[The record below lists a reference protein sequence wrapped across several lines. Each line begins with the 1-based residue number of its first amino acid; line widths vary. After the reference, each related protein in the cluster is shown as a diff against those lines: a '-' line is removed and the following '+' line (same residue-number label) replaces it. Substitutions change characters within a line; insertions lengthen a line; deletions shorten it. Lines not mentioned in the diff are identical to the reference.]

1 VADTEVGGLALN
13 STITV
18 RQADGINVTVLVT
31 DSDNDGLR
39 EFELSSGVELPLLV
53 TVFAPTTAAPG
64 TIDTFTLTA
73 TNTDIN
79 PVAPDASVSDVT
91 TVINGQVRLSKTVAI
106 DTECDGI
113 ADTAFAPIQTTSV
126 APGECAIWQVVAENQ
141 GSADALNVKI
151 ADAVT
156 SFSTYQPESM
166 EYCLSAGCSLSDMSD
181 TSGDDNGT
189 LTGNNITF
197 FVGADADAATDTGGT
212 LVPGQQAT
220 ARFSV
225 QVD

>member
-1 VADTEVGGLALN
+1 LN

-79 PVAPDASVSDVT
+79 PVAPDASVRCDYRYQWS
-91 TVINGQVRLSKTVAI
+91 GQAQQ
-106 DTECDGI
+106 D
-113 ADTAFAPIQTTSV
+113 
-126 APGECAIWQVVAENQ
+126 
-141 GSADALNVKI
+141 
-151 ADAVT
+151 
-156 SFSTYQPESM
+156 
-166 EYCLSAGCSLSDMSD
+166 CSH
-181 TSGDDNGT
+181 
-189 LTGNNITF
+189 
-197 FVGADADAATDTGGT
+197 
-212 LVPGQQAT
+212 
-220 ARFSV
+220 
-225 QVD
+225 

>member
-1 VADTEVGGLALN
+1 M
-13 STITV
+13 
-18 RQADGINVTVLVT
+18 
-31 DSDNDGLR
+31 
-39 EFELSSGVELPLLV
+39 EL
-53 TVFAPTTAAPG
+53 
-64 TIDTFTLTA
+64 LT
-73 TNTDIN
+73 
-79 PVAPDASVSDVT
+79 
-91 TVINGQVRLSKTVAI
+91 
-106 DTECDGI
+106 
-113 ADTAFAPIQTTSV
+113 
-126 APGECAIWQVVAENQ
+126 

-197 FVGADADAATDTGGT
+197 FVGAGADAATDTGGT